1 MLFQFAQCAELSL
14 VHDWS
19 PDIPVEVLWHVDGD
33 RLYSVVVAADAAFA
47 AAPKLAKKPF
57 TTRQRKNQPY
67 ISR

>member
-1 MLFQFAQCAELSL
+1 MLLELTQRAELTL
-14 VHDWS
+14 MHNRS
-19 PDIPVEVLWHVDGD
+19 PDVPVEVLWWFDLDGF
-33 RLYSVVVAADAAFA
+33 YAVAAVDAAFA